1 LTQKR
6 FPKKGKRTWQIKEKK
21 VRKEKT
27 QKSKSSRPD
36 WNEKNKK
43 RTLFDEKHQVKNK
56 TNTTKKVH
64 GFILTKK

>member
-1 LTQKR
+1 MTQKR

-27 QKSKSSRPD
+27 QKSKSSRPY

-56 TNTTKKVH
+56 TNTTKKK
-64 GFILTKK
+64 FMALF

>member
-1 LTQKR
+1 MANQR
-6 FPKKGKRTWQIKEKK
+6 KK

-27 QKSKSSRPD
+27 QKSKSSRPY

-56 TNTTKKVH
+56 TNTTKKSSWLYSDQKVNAQL
-64 GFILTKK
+64 FRKDP